1 MRHPEGDASM
11 SDIVKELEKK
21 FSDTGST
28 VESQQIDEL
37 LDAHL
42 DVISASMV
50 HFNHYLNAHVNV
62 GGG

>member
-1 MRHPEGDASM
+1 M